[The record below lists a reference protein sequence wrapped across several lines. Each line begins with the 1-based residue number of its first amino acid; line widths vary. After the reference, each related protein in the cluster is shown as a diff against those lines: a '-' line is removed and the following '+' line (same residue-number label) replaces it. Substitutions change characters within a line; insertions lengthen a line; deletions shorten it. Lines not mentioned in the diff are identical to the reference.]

1 MCEIYVFNELLIMVR
16 KSNPFHMSDALL
28 MVFAQYST
36 VYSVSVQLMDGHE
49 GAEKNEIVTR

>member
-1 MCEIYVFNELLIMVR
+1 MVR

-49 GAEKNEIVTR
+49 GAEKNEIVNR